1 MLEVFQE
8 YFNTK
13 LDFLQRRALAS
24 ETKYALIYKDYNSNR
39 ADEPILNIPTE
50 PTFLPE
56 KYNEEVERLKN
67 LIGSYG
73 DQNSVLFMY
82 NINYMVVN
90 NLAPISKEQY
100 EFYLDR
106 YFYDHRQNIAL
117 HQYVFTQ
124 TQMTSIYK
132 TLKALGIHNSIQK
145 VLIELLSL
153 KSVDDKLDTS
163 DFPVD
168 RVCALFIDEDDMKKR
183 ITENTHLLKEFE
195 GVYTSLPVWSSE
207 RKKYMDRIDK
217 LKFNLYDSTKTEP
230 SLRDSIILSKYEY
243 NNCLPA
249 FIENELALDM
259 NFGKLIGPIVEYL
272 ARHSTRHCLVRQL
285 NSDIL
290 ECYKRDSRWSRC
302 DYRILPEDCEYAR
315 NNYDGSK
322 EIQLNKLE
330 ANTNDASV
338 VDEYIKEH
346 ECEYRYND
354 TIRAMVFTAKCC
366 ALKEITKSSFK
377 RYGNLASIIK
387 LYNFNWESIW
397 NAVWEGKNE
406 W

>member
-24 ETKYALIYKDYNSNR
+24 ETNYALVYKDYNSDR
-39 ADEPILNIPTE
+39 ADEPVLNIPTE

-56 KYNEEVERLKN
+56 KYNEEVERIKN
-67 LIGSYG
+67 LITGYG
-73 DQNSVLFMY
+73 DKNSILFMY

-100 EFYLDR
+100 EFYLNQ
-106 YFYDHRQNIAL
+106 YFNDHGQNVSL

-124 TQMTSIYK
+124 TQMASIYK
-132 TLKALGIHNSIQK
+132 TLKTFIHNSTQR

-168 RVCALFIDEDDMKKR
+168 RVCALFINEDDMKKR
-183 ITENTHLLKEFE
+183 INENSTLLKEFE
-195 GVYTSLPVWSSE
+195 DVYNNLPTWSKTRE
-207 RKKYMDRIDK
+207 KYVDRINK
-217 LKFNLYDSTKTEP
+217 LKSDLYDSTKIEP

-259 NFGKLIGPIVEYL
+259 NFGKLIGPIVKYL
-272 ARHSTRHCLVRQL
+272 ADCSSKHYLVRQL
-285 NSDIL
+285 NSSVL
-290 ECYKRDSRWSRC
+290 ESLKGSNRWSRC

-315 NNYDGSK
+315 DNYDGSK
-322 EIQLNKLE
+322 EIHLNKLE
-330 ANTNDASV
+330 ANTNNV
-338 VDEYIKEH
+338 VFDEYMKEH
-346 ECEYRYND
+346 EDDYRYND

-366 ALKEITKSSFK
+366 ALKEITRSSFK

>member
-24 ETKYALIYKDYNSNR
+24 ETNYALIYKDYNSDK

-50 PTFLPE
+50 PTFSPE
-56 KYNEEVERLKN
+56 KYNEEVERIKN
-67 LIGSYG
+67 LITGYG
-73 DQNSVLFMY
+73 DKNSILFMY

-100 EFYLDR
+100 EFYLNQ
-106 YFYDHRQNIAL
+106 YFNDHGQNILL

-124 TQMTSIYK
+124 TQMASIYK
-132 TLKALGIHNSIQK
+132 TLKTFIHNSVQR

-183 ITENTHLLKEFE
+183 ISENSRLLGEFE
-195 GVYTSLPVWSSE
+195 DVYNNLPTWSKE
-207 RKKYMDRIDK
+207 RGKYVSRIDK
-217 LKFNLYDSTKTEP
+217 LKADLYDSTKIGP
-230 SLRDSIILSKYEY
+230 SLRDSIILSKYGY
-243 NNCLPA
+243 DGCLPA

-259 NFGKLIGPIVEYL
+259 NFGKLIGPIVKSL
-272 ARHSTRHCLVRQL
+272 AYRSSKHYLVRQL
-285 NSDIL
+285 NSNVL
-290 ECYKRDSRWSRC
+290 ECYKKDCRWSRC
-302 DYRILPEDCEYAR
+302 DYKILPEDYEYTR
-315 NNYDGSK
+315 DNYDGTK
-322 EIQLNKLE
+322 EIHLNKLE
-330 ANTNDASV
+330 ANTNNALV
-338 VDEYIKEH
+338 VNEYMEEH
-346 ECEYRYND
+346 ENDYRYSD

-366 ALKEITKSSFK
+366 ALKEITRSSFK
-377 RYGNLASIIK
+377 RYGNLAFIIK